1 MMTITANRLTVI
13 LACLGWWILV
23 EDGETTPEG
32 QKRGILETVNAKYM
46 VFGITI
52 LLGIG
57 EKLSG
62 TGNMISMERDWVP
75 LLASEEDHAVYTL
88 THLNA
93 VMRRIDLICKLIAP
107 LVISVVI
114 TLTSTR
120 IGASV
125 VAGMS
130 ATSWGIEM
138 WCARR
143 VWNTCPQ
150 LKALKVVDSRRERSD
165 RRASSRWWIVRLWHS
180 QSAQLRDYFF
190 TGVWIP
196 SMCLSMLHISVLTY
210 SATFITYLLNAGFSL
225 LLITIARTLSSIVEV
240 SSTFIAPIGVKRL
253 AVPVK
258 GERGTD
264 EEEEAPFI
272 DEQDGGAVEREH
284 GVGLE
289 RSGLWG
295 ISLQLSSLVHASCRK
310 RSVLLA
316 NKSP

>member
-1 MMTITANRLTVI
+1 MP
-13 LACLGWWILV
+13 
-23 EDGETTPEG
+23 ED
-32 QKRGILETVNAKYM
+32 QKRGILEMVNTKY
-46 VFGITI
+46 VTFGITI

-75 LLASEEDHAVYTL
+75 LLASQEDHAAYTL

-107 LVISVVI
+107 LVISIVI
-114 TLTSTR
+114 TPTSTR
-120 IGASV
+120 IGVFV

-130 ATSWGIEM
+130 VTSWGIEM

-150 LKALKVVDSRRERSD
+150 LRTPKVVNNDSREERSD
-165 RRASSRWWIVRLWHS
+165 TRALSRWWIVRLWHS
-180 QSAQLRDYFF
+180 QSAQLCDYFS
-190 TGVWIP
+190 TRVWIP

-253 AVPVK
+253 AVPLK
-258 GERGTD
+258 HERGTD
-264 EEEEAPFI
+264 DEEEAPFI
-272 DEQDGGAVEREH
+272 DEQDGGVAEKEH

-295 ISLQLSSLVHASCRK
+295 ISLQLFSLVHTSHA
-310 RSVLLA
+310 
-316 NKSP
+316 